1 MQRFSP
7 APWDKAAAFASRS
20 IPVGFILLYAVFL
33 SLFPEWAKG
42 LALHIVFAAFL
53 GILALAYLLR
63 PTAYILKEKGIV
75 IERGWGKISIPYSCI
90 KGVKIATKPLVSSR
104 LFVGNGGLFG
114 YYGFFYDQEGRTVRV
129 YATRTDQMVQL
140 ETEKDVFY
148 ISPSNPQAFMEALQE
163 KLLAVS

>member
-1 MQRFSP
+1 M
-7 APWDKAAAFASRS
+7 A
-20 IPVGFILLYAVFL
+20 FILLYIFFL
-33 SLFPEWAKG
+33 SLFPEFTKG
-42 LALHIVFAAFL
+42 LALHIIFAAFL
-53 GILALAYLLR
+53 GILVMAYLLR
-63 PTAYILKEKGIV
+63 PTGYVLKDKGIL

-90 KGVKIATKPLVSSR
+90 KEVKMATKPLVSSR

-129 YATRTDQMVQL
+129 YATRTDQMVQV

-148 ISPSNPQAFMEALQE
+148 ISPSDPQAFMGALRE